1 MRENS
6 NSNPINFIN
15 DIVDMK
21 GNKRHGP
28 SLFGLLMKRVAL
40 NVLLLWEL
48 SRTVKVIVNL
58 LTIGSSSVISE
69 EES

>member
-1 MRENS
+1 
-6 NSNPINFIN
+6 
-15 DIVDMK
+15 MK